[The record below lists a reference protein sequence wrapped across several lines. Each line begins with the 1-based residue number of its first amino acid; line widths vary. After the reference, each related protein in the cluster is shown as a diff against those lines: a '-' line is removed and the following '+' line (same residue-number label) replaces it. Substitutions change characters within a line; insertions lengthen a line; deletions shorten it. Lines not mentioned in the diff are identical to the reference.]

1 MRPAATLLPVKRA
14 TKCPGCGEPVSV
26 FAAGCA
32 ICGTD
37 LEQHRRELEARRV
50 ELPHVPR
57 PARRSPLDRRM
68 GGLRFDSHVAL
79 VALVLLATLLSPF
92 LALIMAAVGAQD
104 RHRNGQIGQR
114 NLLIALAVVN
124 LALAFLPALRFGLY
138 SLLF

>member
-1 MRPAATLLPVKRA
+1 M
-14 TKCPGCGEPVSV
+14 

-37 LEQHRRELEARRV
+37 LLQHRRGLEARRI
-50 ELPHVPR
+50 ELPQAPR
-57 PARRSPLDRRM
+57 AARRSRPGRRI
-68 GGLRFDSHVAL
+68 GGLRFDAHVAL
-79 VALVLLATLLSPF
+79 VALVLLATLLTPF

-124 LALAFLPALRFGLY
+124 LALACLPALRFGLY
-138 SLLF
+138 SVLL

>member
-1 MRPAATLLPVKRA
+1 VKRA

-37 LEQHRRELEARRV
+37 LVEHRRALDARRV
-50 ELPHVPR
+50 DLPHVPR
-57 PARRSPLDRRM
+57 ASRRFN
-68 GGLRFDSHVAL
+68 FDAHLVL

-114 NLLIALAVVN
+114 NLFIALAVVN
-124 LALAFLPALRFGLY
+124 LALAFLPALRLGLY

>member
-37 LEQHRRELEARRV
+37 LEQHRRQLDERRID
-50 ELPHVPR
+50 LPHVPR
-57 PARRSPLDRRM
+57 PARRLPL
-68 GGLRFDSHVAL
+68 GLDAHFAL

-92 LALIMAAVGAQD
+92 LALIMAAIGAQD

-114 NLLIALAVVN
+114 NLFIALAVLN
-124 LALAFLPALRFGLY
+124 LALAFLPTLRFGLY
-138 SLLF
+138 SLLT

>member
-1 MRPAATLLPVKRA
+1 M
-14 TKCPGCGEPVSV
+14 
-26 FAAGCA
+26 FASGCA

-37 LEQHRRELEARRV
+37 LEQHRRELGERRI
-50 ELPHVPR
+50 ELPRAPR
-57 PARRSPLDRRM
+57 RAPLRLDAHM
-68 GGLRFDSHVAL
+68 VL

-114 NLLIALAVVN
+114 NLFIALAVFN
-124 LALAFLPALRFGLY
+124 LALSFLPALRLGLY

>member
-1 MRPAATLLPVKRA
+1 
-14 TKCPGCGEPVSV
+14 V

-32 ICGTD
+32 ICGAD
-37 LEQHRRELEARRV
+37 LVQHRRELDERRI

-57 PARRSPLDRRM
+57 TARRP
-68 GGLRFDSHVAL
+68 GLHVDAHFAL

-114 NLLIALAVVN
+114 NLFIGLAVLN
-124 LALAFLPALRFGLY
+124 LALAFFPALRFGLY

>member
-1 MRPAATLLPVKRA
+1 VRPAVTLLPVKRA

-32 ICGTD
+32 ICGAD
-37 LEQHRRELEARRV
+37 LEQHRRELDERRI

-57 PARRSPLDRRM
+57 AARRLPL
-68 GGLRFDSHVAL
+68 GLDPHVAL

-104 RHRNGQIGQR
+104 RHRNGQTGQR
-114 NLLIALAVVN
+114 NLFIGLAAVN
-124 LALAFLPALRFGLY
+124 LALTFLPQLRFGLY

>member
-32 ICGTD
+32 ICGAD
-37 LEQHRRELEARRV
+37 LVEHRRELEATRI
-50 ELPHVPR
+50 ELPQAPR
-57 PARRSPLDRRM
+57 AARRLH
-68 GGLRFDSHVAL
+68 FDPHLAL

-92 LALIMAAVGAQD
+92 LALVMAAIGAQD

-114 NLLIALAVVN
+114 NLFIALAAVN
-124 LALAFLPALRFGLY
+124 LALAFLPALRLGLY
-138 SLLF
+138 SLLV

>member
-1 MRPAATLLPVKRA
+1 M
-14 TKCPGCGEPVSV
+14 
-26 FAAGCA
+26 FAAGCS

-37 LEQHRRELEARRV
+37 LVEHRRALDARRV
-50 ELPHVPR
+50 DLPQVPR
-57 PARRSPLDRRM
+57 ASRRW
-68 GGLRFDSHVAL
+68 GFDAHLVL

-114 NLLIALAVVN
+114 NLFIALAVVN
-124 LALAFLPALRFGLY
+124 LALTFLPALRFGLY

>member
-1 MRPAATLLPVKRA
+1 VATLLPVKRA

-37 LEQHRRELEARRV
+37 LEQHRRELDERRI
-50 ELPHVPR
+50 ELPRVRHAPR
-57 PARRSPLDRRM
+57 RLPL
-68 GGLRFDSHVAL
+68 GLDAHVAL

-114 NLLIALAVVN
+114 NLFIGLAAVN
-124 LALAFLPALRFGLY
+124 LALTFLPQLRFGLY